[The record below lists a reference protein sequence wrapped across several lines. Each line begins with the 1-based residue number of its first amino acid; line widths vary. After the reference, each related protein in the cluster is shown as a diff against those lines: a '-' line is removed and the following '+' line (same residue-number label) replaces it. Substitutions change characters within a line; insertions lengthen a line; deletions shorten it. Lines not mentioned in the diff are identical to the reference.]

1 MKLNGL
7 IIAKFVQRYKRF
19 FIDAKLPSG
28 EIVVAHC
35 PNTGSM
41 KSLIDEVDEVW
52 LRYDDNPKRKL
63 KYTAEILKLNS
74 GALALINTQRPNALV
89 EEYLLSSDL
98 QHTLPQDLKIL
109 EQMDTWKR
117 EVKYGSEKS
126 KIDLYGSAPEDDI
139 QVYLEVKNMTLMD
152 QPTWGSFPDAKTE
165 RGQKHLRELMEV
177 RSSSTYAVLCFL
189 VSRTDIECYG
199 VAQHIDPIYAE
210 LFHQAQAAGVLVWAP
225 QLQYHVHE
233 NQGICDVEM
242 TLSEAV
248 PWKA

>member
-19 FIDAKLPSG
+19 FIDAKLPNG
-28 EIVVAHC
+28 EIVVVHC

-41 KSLIDEVDEVW
+41 RSLIDEVDEVW

-63 KYTAEILKLNS
+63 KYTAEILKLTS

-89 EEYLLSSDL
+89 EEHLLYSNLS
-98 QHTLPQDLKIL
+98 QTLPKDLKVL
-109 EQMDTWKR
+109 EQVDTWKR

-126 KIDLYGSAPEDDI
+126 KIDLYGLASQSEI

-177 RSSSTYAVLCFL
+177 QSSSVYSVLCFL
-189 VSRTDIECYG
+189 VSRTDIESYG
-199 VAQHIDPIYAE
+199 VADHIDPTYAE
-210 LFHQAQAAGVLVWAP
+210 LFHEAQAAGVLVWAP
-225 QLQYHVHE
+225 KLQYQVQEH
-233 NQGICDVEM
+233 QGICDVEM
-242 TLSEAV
+242 TLGEAV
-248 PWKA
+248 PWKI

>member
-7 IIAKFVQRYKRF
+7 IIAKFIQRYKRF

-126 KIDLYGSAPEDDI
+126 KIDLYGSVPKEDI

-210 LFHQAQAAGVLVWAP
+210 LFDQAQAAGVLIWAP
-225 QLQYHVHE
+225 KLQYHVHE

-242 TLSEAV
+242 TLGEAV